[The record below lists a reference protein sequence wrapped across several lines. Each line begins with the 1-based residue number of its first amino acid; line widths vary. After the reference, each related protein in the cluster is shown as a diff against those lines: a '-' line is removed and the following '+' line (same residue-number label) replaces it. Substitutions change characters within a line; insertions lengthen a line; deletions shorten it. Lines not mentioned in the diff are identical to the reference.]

1 MASIRFRNAYLGE
14 YSTISSKDEKIAT
27 TFNIE
32 DYCNGESTCEDGEV
46 TMQLKVLDDLCSKS
60 NIDLV
65 IGGDLS
71 NQMGITNT
79 VMSEVQLP
87 FIGAYN
93 ACSTFVES
101 LILASSLIS
110 FPAFKNIACITSSSN
125 LVTERTFRY
134 PIEYG
139 SPRRVTQTFTAT
151 GAVASLVTKKET
163 DVKIESATIGSVVD
177 YDIKDVNNMGAIMA
191 PGAVDTLIQHL
202 RDMKRDISYYDL
214 VLTGDLGKLGS
225 ELFKTLLSKHDITIK
240 NLIDAGSILIKDKT
254 KTDQG
259 ASGPACLPLI
269 LFESILKTKKYKRIL
284 IIGTGSLHN
293 STMSNQH
300 KTIPAISHAVSL
312 EVRS

>member
-1 MASIRFRNAYLGE
+1 MASMRFKNIYLGE
-14 YSTISSKDEKIAT
+14 YSTISSKDEKIST
-27 TFNIE
+27 TFTVE
-32 DYCNGESTCEDGEV
+32 DYFNGEITSEDAEV
-46 TMQLKVLDDLCSKS
+46 SMQLKVLDDLKS
-60 NIDLV
+60 RTDIDLV
-65 IGGDLS
+65 VGGDLS
-71 NQMGITNT
+71 NQIGITNL
-79 VMSEVQLP
+79 VMSQEQIP

-110 FPAFKNIACITSSSN
+110 YPAFKNIACITSSNN

-151 GAVASLVTKKET
+151 GAIASIVTKKET
-163 DVKIESATIGSVVD
+163 NLKIESATIGRVVN

-191 PGAVDTLIQHL
+191 PSAANTLIKHL
-202 RDMKRDISYYDL
+202 RDLKRDISYYDL

-225 ELFKTLLSKHDITIK
+225 ELFKTLLSKNDITIK
-240 NLIDAGSILIKDKT
+240 NLIDAGSILISDKT

-269 LFESILKTKKYKRIL
+269 LFEKILKSKKYKKIL

-300 KTIPAISHAVSL
+300 KSIPAISHAVSL
-312 EVRS
+312 EVVA